1 MVCQCRNFPQS
12 YVVIEPLAM
21 TASNLFHNF
30 LLPGSLLFIEIN
42 NFNVY
47 EKYFNSVITEAQS
60 LKQVPWLN
68 EYVSQSCCI
77 TTLRFQLLGKLWVTF
92 QQKITYV
99 RRAPASAAI
108 IQMPQ
113 IITYGVSKS
122 VSQ

>member
-1 MVCQCRNFPQS
+1 
-12 YVVIEPLAM
+12 M
-21 TASNLFHNF
+21 TTSNLFHNF

-60 LKQVPWLN
+60 LKQAPWLN
-68 EYVSQSCCI
+68 EYVFQSCCI

-92 QQKITYV
+92 QQKNNI